1 MLNRVK
7 CTAFLINVKSI
18 LFFSFSAQVLLDS
31 LCSKDDVVRD
41 SVQACEQAAN
51 EGRFRL
57 RDLLAV
63 PMQRVLKYHLILR
76 ELVTHTSKYLLKV

>member
-1 MLNRVK
+1 MRYVHVLNRSYDI
-7 CTAFLINVKSI
+7 FSI
-18 LFFSFSAQVLLDS
+18 FSAQVLLDS
-31 LCSKDDVVRD
+31 LCSKDDVIRD

-63 PMQRVLKYHLILR
+63 PMQRVLKDHLILR
-76 ELVTHTSKYLLKV
+76 ELVTHTSKYF

>member
-1 MLNRVK
+1 MRYVHVLN
-7 CTAFLINVKSI
+7 KSFQCI
-18 LFFSFSAQVLLDS
+18 SIFSFFFSAQVLLDS
-31 LCSKDDVVRD
+31 LCSKDDVIRD

-76 ELVTHTSKYLLKV
+76 ELVTHTSKYIC

>member
-1 MLNRVK
+1 M
-7 CTAFLINVKSI
+7 
-18 LFFSFSAQVLLDS
+18 LLDT
-31 LCSKDDVVRD
+31 LCSKDESVRE
-41 SVQACEQAAN
+41 SVQTCEQAAN

-76 ELVTHTSKYLLKV
+76 ELVTHTSKYILKICAQNRPKMEK

>member
-1 MLNRVK
+1 MRYRYVHVLNK
-7 CTAFLINVKSI
+7 SQNVFSN
-18 LFFSFSAQVLLDS
+18 FFFSAQVLLDS
-31 LCSKDDVVRD
+31 LCSKDDVIRD

-76 ELVTHTSKYLLKV
+76 ELVTHTSKYIC

>member
-1 MLNRVK
+1 MRVLNV
-7 CTAFLINVKSI
+7 FP
-18 LFFSFSAQVLLDS
+18 FFFSAQVLLDS
-31 LCSKDDVVRD
+31 LCSKDDVIRD

-76 ELVTHTSKYLLKV
+76 ELVTHTSKYIC